1 MRGYRLL
8 VGTLILKGR
17 AVMEEG
23 RNRYVLWEMTWPELE
38 AASSEI
44 SLVVI
49 PVGSTEQ
56 HGPNTTF
63 GTDSIRAYEFAL
75 RLAERLYPEVLV
87 APVMPYGVS
96 PHHMSFPGTITLAPE
111 TFTQVLYEVVESL
124 SEHGFDRFLFIN
136 GHGGN
141 RPALDLLVARLRREL
156 DVLAAWA
163 SISELA
169 SDVVQAGKTAAV
181 IGHACES
188 ETSQLLYLAPW
199 AVRTE
204 ALSPGE
210 LLQQEYPHARWSG
223 PVHVPYTFD
232 EITANGALGDAR
244 AASVEFGERIIETA
258 LDRLVEFIE
267 AFVEEGEYDED
278 FELEGD
284 ERI

>member
-1 MRGYRLL
+1 MD
-8 VGTLILKGR
+8 
-17 AVMEEG
+17 EE
-23 RNRYVLWEMTWPELE
+23 RQRYVLWEMTWPELE
-38 AASSEI
+38 AAAPEI
-44 SLVVI
+44 SLVVV

-63 GTDSIRAYEFAL
+63 GTDSIRAYEFSL

-87 APVMPYGVS
+87 APVMPYGIS
-96 PHHMSFPGTITLAPE
+96 PHHMGFPGTITISPE
-111 TFTQVLYEVVESL
+111 TFIQVLYEVVESL
-124 SEHGFDRFLFIN
+124 SEHGFDRFLLIN

-141 RPALDLLVARLRREL
+141 RPALDLLVTRLRREL
-156 DVLAAWA
+156 DVLAAWV

-169 SDVVQAGKTAAV
+169 SDVVQAGKTAPV

-199 AVRTE
+199 AVRSD

-210 LLQQEYPHARWSG
+210 LLHQEYPHARWSG
-223 PVHVPYTFD
+223 PIHVPYTFD

-258 LDRLVEFIE
+258 LDRLAEFID
-267 AFVEEGEYDED
+267 AFVEEEGEFEED